1 MNVPLL
7 RLASLDLLRGFVAVG
22 RRMSI
27 TEAAKDLC
35 LSQSAISRQ
44 VQALEETLGAR
55 LFKRGHRSLSFT
67 AEGARLFAVADAALL
82 DLQRVWGELSSP
94 RQSAPVSVLSC
105 IGFAS
110 LWLLPRLGQFQ
121 VEHPGIDVRLAA
133 HGQPRDAD
141 VGPID
146 LTIRYCTE
154 QEAPADALRLF
165 DDLILPVAHPSLLQ
179 GDASVS
185 DPSVSD
191 LVTENTLL
199 EFDNPR
205 YPWLQWAD
213 FLTSLAPSPRPRGML
228 HFNQYSQVI
237 QAALAGQGIA
247 LGRLALVEPLLRE
260 GKLVSLVSAEAVRPC
275 AYAYWLICASDA
287 RKPAQ
292 ILAEWIRQQA
302 LISDASNDAT

>member
-44 VQALEETLGAR
+44 VQGLEEALGVR
-55 LFKRGHRSLSFT
+55 LFQRGHRSLSFT
-67 AEGARLFAVADAALL
+67 AEGERLFAVADAALL

-94 RQSAPVSVLSC
+94 RQSVPVSVLSC

-121 VEHPGIDVRLAA
+121 TEHPGIDVRLAA

-141 VGPID
+141 AGPID

-154 QEAPADALRLF
+154 QEAPAGAHRLF

-179 GDASVS
+179 GDTSIG
-185 DPSVSD
+185 D
-191 LVTENTLL
+191 LIAANTLL

-213 FLTSLAPSPRPRGML
+213 FLATLTPPPRPRGML

-260 GKLVSLVSAEAVRPC
+260 GKLVPLIAAKTIQPS
-275 AYAYWLICASDA
+275 AYAYWLLCAADA
-287 RKPAQ
+287 REPAQ
-292 ILAEWIRQQA
+292 VLAEWIRQQA
-302 LISDASNDAT
+302 RLGAVGSEDT

>member
-1 MNVPLL
+1 MLMNVPLL

-22 RRMSI
+22 RRLSI

-44 VQALEETLGAR
+44 VQGLEEALGVR
-55 LFKRGHRSLSFT
+55 LFQRGHRSLSFT
-67 AEGARLFAVADAALL
+67 AEGERLFAVADAALL

-94 RQSAPVSVLSC
+94 RQHAPVSVLSC

-121 VEHPGIDVRLAA
+121 AEHPGIDVRLAA
-133 HGQPRDAD
+133 HGQPREADA
-141 VGPID
+141 GPID

-154 QEAPADALRLF
+154 QEAPSGAQRLF

-179 GDASVS
+179 GSATIAE
-185 DPSVSD
+185 
-191 LVTENTLL
+191 LIAANTLL

-205 YPWLQWAD
+205 YSWLQWAD
-213 FLTSLAPSPRPRGML
+213 FLTTQTPSPRPRGML

-247 LGRLALVEPLLRE
+247 LGRLALVEPMLRE
-260 GKLVSLVSAEAVRPC
+260 GKLVSLVPAESVRHS
-275 AYAYWLICASDA
+275 AYAYWLLAAADA
-287 RKPAQ
+287 RQPAQ

-302 LISDASNDAT
+302 QLGDTGSDAA

>member
-1 MNVPLL
+1 MTVPLL
-7 RLASLDLLRGFVAVG
+7 RLASLDLLRGFVAAG

-35 LSQSAISRQ
+35 LSQSAMSRQ
-44 VQALEETLGAR
+44 VQALEEALGVR
-55 LFKRGHRSLSFT
+55 LFQRGHRSLSFT
-67 AEGARLFAVADAALL
+67 AEGERLFAVADAALL

-94 RQSAPVSVLSC
+94 HQTAPVSVLSC

-110 LWLLPRLGQFQ
+110 LWMLPRLGQFQ
-121 VEHPGIDVRLAA
+121 AEHPGIDVRLAA

-141 VGPID
+141 AGPVD

-154 QEAPADALRLF
+154 QEAPTGALRLF
-165 DDLILPVAHPSLLQ
+165 NDLILPVAHPSLLQ
-179 GDASVS
+179 GDLLVG
-185 DPSVSD
+185 D
-191 LVTENTLL
+191 LVASNTLL

-213 FLTSLAPSPRPRGML
+213 FLASLAPPPRPRGML

-260 GKLVSLVSAEAVRPC
+260 GKLVSLIPAEAVRPC
-275 AYAYWLICASDA
+275 AYAYWLLGASDA
-287 RKPAQ
+287 REPAQ

-302 LISDASNDAT
+302 QISEAGKDEA